1 MLLLIPSP
9 YHRCAKAGKISKD
22 TNPQNQEGGCLCGF
36 AIVVIS
42 LNIMDDGKLVLS
54 GTWLQFFS
62 SPTRLTIIEIQRL

>member
-1 MLLLIPSP
+1 M
-9 YHRCAKAGKISKD
+9 
-22 TNPQNQEGGCLCGF
+22 CGF